1 MLQPLTPEAAAR
13 EAGLRY
19 VSDAGPGF
27 RRQRSGTGFSYR
39 DADGVVLRDKIT
51 LQRLRSLAIPPAWT
65 AVWICPGADGHIQ
78 ATGRDARGR
87 KQYIYH
93 PDFRA
98 LRESGKYAAL
108 PGFARLLPAIRA
120 QVTADMARSGLPREK
135 VLAAIVYLLE
145 RTLIRIGNAD
155 YAEQNGS
162 HGLTTLTRK
171 HVKVEDGRLRFRFT
185 GKSGK
190 SWDLQ
195 LHDRRVLKV
204 IRACQELPG
213 QELFR
218 YRSED
223 GAVLA
228 VSSAD
233 VNEYLRSVS
242 GSEVTAKDFRT
253 WAGTVLAALALQAFD
268 APQSQR
274 EARRNLKAAITEVSG
289 KLGNTVTICR
299 KCYIHPVVIE
309 RYMAGQ
315 HRLRMPTKTDIIGL
329 QPEEIAVLRHITR
342 RKISA
347 LRLPVADK
355 PKVKSIAKKF
365 PRGKKTLPE
374 TRQTVMTNGTQ
385 P

>member
-1 MLQPLTPEAAAR
+1 MLHPLTPEVAAR

-19 VSDAGPGF
+19 VTDAGPGI

-39 DADGVVLRDKIT
+39 DPDGNPLRDAAT

-65 AVWICPGADGHIQ
+65 SVWICPREDGHIQ
-78 ATGRDARGR
+78 ATGRDARDR

-93 PDFRA
+93 PEFRA

-120 QVTADMARSGLPREK
+120 QVATDMGRTGLPREK

-162 HGLTTLTRK
+162 RGLTTLTRR

-204 IRACQELPG
+204 IRACQDLPG

-218 YRSED
+218 YRSDD
-223 GAVLA
+223 GTVLA

-233 VNEYLRSVS
+233 VNEYLRTIS

-253 WAGTVLAALALQAFD
+253 WAGTVMAALALQAFG

-274 EARRNLKAAITEVSG
+274 EAKRNLKAAITEVSG

-299 KCYIHPVVIE
+299 KCYIHPIVIE
-309 RYMAGQ
+309 RYMAGD
-315 HRLRMPTKTDIIGL
+315 HRLRMTTNVGVSGL
-329 QPEEIAVLRHITR
+329 EPEEVAVLQHITR
-342 RKISA
+342 RKA
-347 LRLPVADK
+347 AVLRPTVATK
-355 PKVKSIAKKF
+355 RKSKTIAKRI
-365 PRGKKTLPE
+365 PRPRRISPE
-374 TRQTVMTNGTQ
+374 RRETVMTNGTQ

>member
-1 MLQPLTPEAAAR
+1 MLHPLTPEAAAR

-19 VSDAGPGF
+19 VSDTGPGL
-27 RRQRSGTGFSYR
+27 RRRRSGTGFSYR
-39 DADGVVLRDKIT
+39 DADGTLLRDKTT

-65 AVWICPGADGHIQ
+65 EVWICPRADGHIQ

-93 PDFRA
+93 PDFRS

-108 PGFARLLPAIRA
+108 PGFARLLPVIRA
-120 QVTADMARSGLPREK
+120 QVATDMARSGLPREK

-162 HGLTTLTRK
+162 HGLTTLTRR
-171 HVKVEDGRLRFRFT
+171 HVKVESGRLRFRFT
-185 GKSGK
+185 GKSGR

-223 GAVLA
+223 GSVLA

-233 VNEYLRSVS
+233 VNDYLRSVS

-253 WAGTVLAALALQAFD
+253 WAGTVMAALALQAFGP
-268 APQSQR
+268 PQSQR
-274 EARRNLKAAITEVSG
+274 EAKRNLKAAITEVSG

-309 RYMAGQ
+309 RYLAGR
-315 HRLRMPTKTDIIGL
+315 HRLRKPVNVDIPGL
-329 QPEEIAVLRHITR
+329 QPEEIAVLRHIGAAPRARPRAAVAVRSRTKAIR
-342 RKISA
+342 NRISPA
-347 LRLPVADK
+347 
-355 PKVKSIAKKF
+355 S
-365 PRGKKTLPE
+365 TE
-374 TRQTVMTNGTQ
+374 TVMANGTQ
-385 P
+385 L

>member
-19 VSDAGPGF
+19 VSDAGPGI
-27 RRQRSGTGFSYR
+27 RRQRCGTGFCYRLPDGGLLR
-39 DADGVVLRDKIT
+39 DAAT
-51 LQRLRSLAIPPAWT
+51 LQRLRNLAIPPAWT
-65 AVWICPGADGHIQ
+65 QVWICPREDGHIQ

-93 PDFRA
+93 PDFRN

-108 PGFARLLPAIRA
+108 PGFARLLPTIRA
-120 QVTADMARSGLPREK
+120 RVAADMELAGLPRDK
-135 VLAAIVYLLE
+135 VLGTIVHLLE

-162 HGLTTLTRK
+162 RGLTTLTRR
-171 HVKVEDGRLRFRFT
+171 HVKVESGRLRFRFT
-185 GKSGK
+185 GKSGR

-204 IRACQELPG
+204 IRACQDLPG

-218 YRSED
+218 YRGDD
-223 GAVLA
+223 GSVLA

-233 VNEYLRSVS
+233 VNDYLRSMS

-253 WAGTVLAALALQAFD
+253 WAGTVMAALALQAFG
-268 APQSQR
+268 PPRSQR
-274 EARRNLKAAITEVSG
+274 EAKRNLKAAITEVSS

-309 RYMAGQ
+309 RYLAGD
-315 HRLRMPTKTDIIGL
+315 HRLRRPTNVEIAGL
-329 QPEEIAVLRHITR
+329 QPEEIAVLHHIARRR
-342 RKISA
+342 RKP
-347 LRLPVADK
+347 LRLPVA
-355 PKVKSIAKKF
+355 AG
-365 PRGKKTLPE
+365 RGRRSVMQKTLPQKSE
-374 TRQTVMTNGTQ
+374 TVMQNGTQ

>member
-19 VSDAGPGF
+19 VSDAGPGI
-27 RRQRSGTGFSYR
+27 RRQRCGTGFSYR
-39 DADGVVLRDKIT
+39 LPDGSLLRDAAT

-65 AVWICPGADGHIQ
+65 QVWICPRADGHIQ

-93 PDFRA
+93 PDFRS

-108 PGFARLLPAIRA
+108 PGFARLLPTIRA
-120 QVTADMARSGLPREK
+120 RVAADMELAGLPRDK
-135 VLAAIVYLLE
+135 VLGTIVHLLE

-162 HGLTTLTRK
+162 RGLTTLTRR
-171 HVKVEDGRLRFRFT
+171 HVRVESGRLRFRFT
-185 GKSGK
+185 GKSGR

-204 IRACQELPG
+204 IRACQDLPG

-218 YRSED
+218 YRSDD
-223 GAVLA
+223 GSVLA

-233 VNEYLRSVS
+233 VNDYLRSVS

-253 WAGTVLAALALQAFD
+253 WAGTVMAALALQAFG
-268 APQSQR
+268 PPRSRR
-274 EARRNLKAAITEVSG
+274 EATRNLKAAITEVSG

-309 RYMAGQ
+309 RYLAGD
-315 HRLRMPTKTDIIGL
+315 HRLRRPTNVEIAGL
-329 QPEEIAVLRHITR
+329 QPEEIAVLQHIAR
-342 RKISA
+342 RRSKP
-347 LRLPVADK
+347 LRLPVA
-355 PKVKSIAKKF
+355 AG
-365 PRGKKTLPE
+365 RGRRSVIQKTLPQKSE
-374 TRQTVMTNGTQ
+374 TVMQNGTQ

>member
-1 MLQPLTPEAAAR
+1 MLHPLTPEAAAR

-19 VSDAGPGF
+19 VSDTGPGI
-27 RRQRSGTGFSYR
+27 RRRRSGTGFSYR
-39 DADGVVLRDKIT
+39 AADGTLLRDKTT

-65 AVWICPGADGHIQ
+65 QVWICPRSDGHIQ

-93 PDFRA
+93 PDFRN

-108 PGFARLLPAIRA
+108 PGFARLLPVIRA

-155 YAEQNGS
+155 YAAQNGS
-162 HGLTTLTRK
+162 HGLTTLTRR
-171 HVKVEDGRLRFRFT
+171 HVKVESGRLRFRFT
-185 GKSGK
+185 GKSGR

-223 GAVLA
+223 GSVLA

-253 WAGTVLAALALQAFD
+253 WAGTVMAALALQAFGP
-268 APQSQR
+268 PQSQR
-274 EARRNLKAAITEVSG
+274 EAKRNLKAAISEVSG

-309 RYMAGQ
+309 RYMAGE
-315 HRLRMPTKTDIIGL
+315 HRLRMPTKVEIAGL
-329 QPEEIAVLRHITR
+329 QPEEIAVLQHITR
-342 RKISA
+342 RKFVP
-347 LRLPVADK
+347 LRLPVAARPRRK
-355 PKVKSIAKKF
+355 TITKKF
-365 PRGKKTLPE
+365 PQPSSE
-374 TRQTVMTNGTQ
+374 TVMANGTQ

>member
-19 VSDAGPGF
+19 VTDAAPGI
-27 RRQRSGTGFSYR
+27 RRRRSGTGFSYR
-39 DADGVVLRDKIT
+39 LPDGSLVRDAAT
-51 LQRLRSLAIPPAWT
+51 LKRLRSLAIPPAWQQ
-65 AVWICPGADGHIQ
+65 VWICPREDGHIQ

-93 PDFRA
+93 PEFRS

-120 QVTADMARSGLPREK
+120 QVTTDMARSGLPREK

-162 HGLTTLTRK
+162 RGLTTLTRR

-218 YRSED
+218 YRAED

-233 VNEYLRSVS
+233 VNEYLRTVS

-253 WAGTVLAALALQAFD
+253 WAGTVMAALALQAFA

-274 EARRNLKAAITEVSG
+274 EAGRNLKAAITEVSG

-309 RYMAGQ
+309 RYMTGD
-315 HRLRMPTKTDIIGL
+315 HRLRMPAKVDIPGL
-329 QPEEIAVLRHITR
+329 QPEEIAVLQHITR
-342 RKISA
+342 RKIA
-347 LRLPVADK
+347 GLRLPVAAN
-355 PKVKSIAKKF
+355 PKSKTIAQRIAHPKKSL
-365 PRGKKTLPE
+365 RE
-374 TRQTVMTNGTQ
+374 RNETVMANGTQ

>member
-19 VSDAGPGF
+19 VSDAEPGI
-27 RRQRSGTGFSYR
+27 RRQRSGTGFCYR
-39 DADGVVLRDKIT
+39 QTDGSVLRDAAT

-65 AVWICPGADGHIQ
+65 NVWICPRADGHIQ

-93 PDFRA
+93 PEFRS

-120 QVTADMARSGLPREK
+120 QVSADMARTGLPREK

-155 YAEQNGS
+155 YAAQNGS
-162 HGLTTLTRK
+162 RGLTTLTRR
-171 HVKVEDGRLRFRFT
+171 HVKVEGSALRFRFT

-218 YRSED
+218 YRSDD
-223 GAVLA
+223 GAILT

-233 VNEYLRSVS
+233 VNDYLRGIS
-242 GSEVTAKDFRT
+242 GSDVTAKDFRT
-253 WAGTVLAALALQAFD
+253 WAGTVMAALALQAFG
-268 APQSQR
+268 PPLSQR
-274 EARRNLKAAITEVSG
+274 EAKRNLKAAITEVSD

-309 RYMAGQ
+309 RYLAGE
-315 HRLRMPTKTDIIGL
+315 HRLRIPAKPAIAGL

-342 RKISA
+342 RRPA
-347 LRLPVADK
+347 APRPAVAAK
-355 PKVKSIAKKF
+355 SGANSIAKRTARPKN
-365 PRGKKTLPE
+365 E
-374 TRQTVMTNGTQ
+374 TVMTNGTQ
-385 P
+385 L

>member
-19 VSDAGPGF
+19 VTDAGPGI

-39 DADGVVLRDKIT
+39 DPDGKLLRDAAT
-51 LQRLRSLAIPPAWT
+51 LQRLRSLAIPPAW
-65 AVWICPGADGHIQ
+65 ASVWICPREDGHIQ
-78 ATGRDARGR
+78 ATGRDARDR

-93 PDFRA
+93 PEFRA

-120 QVTADMARSGLPREK
+120 QVATDMALTGLPREK

-155 YAEQNGS
+155 YAERNGS
-162 HGLTTLTRK
+162 RGLTTLTRR
-171 HVKVEDGRLRFRFT
+171 HVKVEDGRLRFCFT

-213 QELFR
+213 QDLFR
-218 YRSED
+218 YRAED

-228 VSSAD
+228 ITSAD
-233 VNEYLRSVS
+233 VNEYLRTVS
-242 GSEVTAKDFRT
+242 GSDVTAKDFRT
-253 WAGTVLAALALQAFD
+253 WAGTVMAALALQAFG

-274 EARRNLKAAITEVSG
+274 EAKRNLKAAITEVSG

-299 KCYIHPVVIE
+299 KCYIHPLVIE
-309 RYMAGQ
+309 RYMTGD
-315 HRLRMPTKTDIIGL
+315 HRLRIPAKVDISGL

-342 RKISA
+342 KPRREPRAS
-347 LRLPVADK
+347 VAGK
-355 PKVKSIAKKF
+355 PGSKTIAKKIL
-365 PRGKKTLPE
+365 RE
-374 TRQTVMTNGTQ
+374 RSETVMASGTQ

>member
-19 VSDAGPGF
+19 VSDAGAGF

-39 DADGVVLRDKIT
+39 DADGTVLRDKTT

-65 AVWICPGADGHIQ
+65 QVWICPRADGHIQ

-120 QVTADMARSGLPREK
+120 QVTTDMARSGLPREK

-218 YRSED
+218 YRSDD

-233 VNEYLRSVS
+233 VNDYLRSVS

-253 WAGTVLAALALQAFD
+253 WAGTVLAALALQAFA

-274 EARRNLKAAITEVSG
+274 EAKRNLKAAITEVSG

-315 HRLRMPTKTDIIGL
+315 HRLRMPTKIDIIGL
-329 QPEEIAVLRHITR
+329 QPEEIAVLRHITQ

-347 LRLPVADK
+347 LRLPVAVK
-355 PKVKSIAKKF
+355 PERKSIAKKF
-365 PRGKKTLPE
+365 PHRKKTPPE
-374 TRQTVMTNGTQ
+374 TRETVMANGTQ

>member
-19 VSDAGPGF
+19 VTDASPGI
-27 RRQRSGTGFSYR
+27 RRQRCGTGFSYR
-39 DADGVVLRDKIT
+39 DPDGKLLRDAAT

-65 AVWICPGADGHIQ
+65 SVWICPREDGHIQ
-78 ATGRDARGR
+78 ATGRDARDR

-93 PDFRA
+93 PEFRA

-108 PGFARLLPAIRA
+108 PGFARLLPAIRT
-120 QVTADMARSGLPREK
+120 QVATDMALTGLPREK

-162 HGLTTLTRK
+162 RGLTTLTRR

-204 IRACQELPG
+204 IRACQDLPG

-218 YRSED
+218 YRAED

-228 VSSAD
+228 VTSAD
-233 VNEYLRSVS
+233 VNEYLRTVS
-242 GSEVTAKDFRT
+242 GSDVTAKDFRT
-253 WAGTVLAALALQAFD
+253 WAGTVMAALALQAFA

-274 EARRNLKAAITEVSG
+274 EAKRNLKAAITEVSG

-299 KCYIHPVVIE
+299 KCYIHPLVIE
-309 RYMAGQ
+309 RYMTGD
-315 HRLRMPTKTDIIGL
+315 HRLHIPTKVDIIGL

-342 RKISA
+342 KPRREPRAS
-347 LRLPVADK
+347 VADK
-355 PKVKSIAKKF
+355 PGSKTISKKIQ
-365 PRGKKTLPE
+365 
-374 TRQTVMTNGTQ
+374 RQTSETVMASGTQ

>member
-19 VSDAGPGF
+19 VSDAGPGL
-27 RRQRSGTGFSYR
+27 RRQRSGIGFSYR
-39 DADGVVLRDKIT
+39 DTDGALLRDRAT

-65 AVWICPGADGHIQ
+65 QVWICPRSDGHIQ

-93 PDFRA
+93 PEFRA

-162 HGLTTLTRK
+162 HGLTTLTRR
-171 HVKVEDGRLRFRFT
+171 HVKVEGGALRFRFT

-218 YRSED
+218 YRAED

-233 VNEYLRSVS
+233 VNDYLRSVS

-253 WAGTVLAALALQAFD
+253 WAGTVLAALALQAFA

-274 EARRNLKAAITEVSG
+274 EAKRNLKAAITEVSG

-315 HRLRMPTKTDIIGL
+315 HRLRMPTKIDIIGL
-329 QPEEIAVLRHITR
+329 QPEEIAVLRHITQ

-347 LRLPVADK
+347 LRLPVAVK
-355 PKVKSIAKKF
+355 PKAKTIVKKNPPPKKSL
-365 PRGKKTLPE
+365 RE
-374 TRQTVMTNGTQ
+374 TRETVMANGTQ

>member
-19 VSDAGPGF
+19 VGDTAPGI
-27 RRQRSGTGFSYR
+27 RRHRSGPGFSYR
-39 DADGVVLRDKIT
+39 DADGTLLRDKTT
-51 LQRLRSLAIPPAWT
+51 LQRLRSLAIPPAWRE
-65 AVWICPGADGHIQ
+65 VWICPRSDGHIQ

-93 PDFRA
+93 PDFRS

-108 PGFARLLPAIRA
+108 PGFARLLPVIRA
-120 QVTADMARSGLPREK
+120 QVAADMARSGLPREK

-162 HGLTTLTRK
+162 HGLTTLTRR
-171 HVKVEDGRLRFRFT
+171 HVKVESGRLRFRFT
-185 GKSGK
+185 GKSGR

-233 VNEYLRSVS
+233 VNDYLRSVS

-253 WAGTVLAALALQAFD
+253 WAGTVMAALALQAFG
-268 APQSQR
+268 APQSER
-274 EARRNLKAAITEVSG
+274 EAKRNLKAAITEVSG
-289 KLGNTVTICR
+289 RLGNTVTICR

-309 RYMAGQ
+309 RYLAGR
-315 HRLRMPTKTDIIGL
+315 HRLRKPAHVDIPGL
-329 QPEEIAVLRHITR
+329 QPEEIAVLRHIGAASR
-342 RKISA
+342 ARPRAAVAGKSRAKAIRNRISPA
-347 LRLPVADK
+347 
-355 PKVKSIAKKF
+355 S
-365 PRGKKTLPE
+365 TE
-374 TRQTVMTNGTQ
+374 TVMANGTQ
-385 P
+385 L

>member
-1 MLQPLTPEAAAR
+1 MLQPLSPEAAAR

-19 VSDAGPGF
+19 VTDAAPGI

-39 DADGVVLRDKIT
+39 LPDGSLVRDAAT
-51 LQRLRSLAIPPAWT
+51 LKRLRSLAIPPAWT
-65 AVWICPGADGHIQ
+65 AVWICPREDGHIQ
-78 ATGRDARGR
+78 ATGRDARDR

-93 PDFRA
+93 PEFRA

-120 QVTADMARSGLPREK
+120 QVATDMALNGLPREK

-162 HGLTTLTRK
+162 RGLTTLTRR
-171 HVKVEDGRLRFRFT
+171 HVKVEGGALRFRFT

-204 IRACQELPG
+204 IRACQDLPG

-218 YRSED
+218 YRTED

-233 VNEYLRSVS
+233 VNEYLRTVS

-253 WAGTVLAALALQAFD
+253 WAGTVMAALALQAFA

-274 EARRNLKAAITEVSG
+274 EAKRNLKAAITEVSG

-309 RYMAGQ
+309 RYMAGE
-315 HRLRMPTKTDIIGL
+315 HRLRMPTKADITGL
-329 QPEEIAVLRHITR
+329 QPEEIAVLRHIM
-342 RKISA
+342 RKPRPGPRSEPRA
-347 LRLPVADK
+347 SVAAK
-355 PKVKSIAKKF
+355 PGRKTIAKKIL
-365 PRGKKTLPE
+365 RE
-374 TRQTVMTNGTQ
+374 RSETVMASGTQ

>member
-19 VSDAGPGF
+19 VSDAGPGI
-27 RRQRSGTGFSYR
+27 RRRRSGTGFSYR
-39 DADGVVLRDKIT
+39 LPDETLLRDAAT

-65 AVWICPGADGHIQ
+65 DVWICPRADGHIQ

-93 PDFRA
+93 PDFRN

-108 PGFARLLPAIRA
+108 PDFARLLPAIRA
-120 QVTADMARSGLPREK
+120 RVAADMDLSGLPRDK
-135 VLAAIVYLLE
+135 VLAAIVHLLE

-155 YAEQNGS
+155 YAQQNGS
-162 HGLTTLTRK
+162 HGLTTLTRR
-171 HVKVEDGRLRFRFT
+171 HVKVESGRLRFRFT
-185 GKSGK
+185 GKSGR

-223 GAVLA
+223 GSVLT

-233 VNEYLRSVS
+233 VNDYLRTVS
-242 GSEVTAKDFRT
+242 GSDVTAKDFRT
-253 WAGTVLAALALQAFD
+253 WAGTVMAALALQAFA
-268 APQSQR
+268 APRSQR
-274 EARRNLKAAITEVSG
+274 EAKRNLKAAVAEVSG

-309 RYMAGQ
+309 RYLAGR
-315 HRLRMPTKTDIIGL
+315 HRLHMPAKNDIPGL
-329 QPEEIAVLRHITR
+329 QPEEIAVLRHIATPSR
-342 RKISA
+342 R
-347 LRLPVADK
+347 RPRVPVVART
-355 PKVKSIAKKF
+355 KVKA
-365 PRGKKTLPE
+365 LPKRISRAPSE
-374 TRQTVMTNGTQ
+374 SVMANGTQ

>member
-1 MLQPLTPEAAAR
+1 MLHPLTPEAAAR

-19 VSDAGPGF
+19 VSDTGPGI
-27 RRQRSGTGFSYR
+27 RRRRSGTGFSYR
-39 DADGVVLRDKIT
+39 AADGTLLRDKAT

-65 AVWICPGADGHIQ
+65 QVWICPRDDGHIQ

-93 PDFRA
+93 PDFRS

-120 QVTADMARSGLPREK
+120 QVAADMARSGLPREK

-162 HGLTTLTRK
+162 HGLTTLTRR
-171 HVKVEDGRLRFRFT
+171 HVKVESGRLRFRFT
-185 GKSGK
+185 GKSGR

-223 GAVLA
+223 GSVLA

-233 VNEYLRSVS
+233 VNDYLRSVS

-253 WAGTVLAALALQAFD
+253 WAGTVMAALALQAFGP
-268 APQSQR
+268 PQSQR
-274 EARRNLKAAITEVSG
+274 EAKRNLKAAITEVSA

-309 RYMAGQ
+309 RYLAGR
-315 HRLRMPTKTDIIGL
+315 HRLHKPTNVDIPGL
-329 QPEEIAVLRHITR
+329 QPEEIAVLRHIGAAPR
-342 RKISA
+342 ARPRAAVAVRSKAKVIPNRIS
-347 LRLPVADK
+347 PT
-355 PKVKSIAKKF
+355 SN
-365 PRGKKTLPE
+365 E
-374 TRQTVMTNGTQ
+374 NVMTNGTQ

>member
-19 VSDAGPGF
+19 VSDTGPGI
-27 RRQRSGTGFSYR
+27 RRRRSGTGFSYR
-39 DADGVVLRDKIT
+39 DADGRLLRDKTT

-65 AVWICPGADGHIQ
+65 EVWICPRADGHIQ

-93 PDFRA
+93 PDFRS

-108 PGFARLLPAIRA
+108 PGFARLLPVIRA
-120 QVTADMARSGLPREK
+120 QVTSDMARNGLPREK

-155 YAEQNGS
+155 YAAQNGS
-162 HGLTTLTRK
+162 HGLTTLTRR
-171 HVKVEDGRLRFRFT
+171 HVKVESGRLRFRFT
-185 GKSGK
+185 GKSGR

-223 GAVLA
+223 GTVLA

-233 VNEYLRSVS
+233 VNDYLRSVS

-253 WAGTVLAALALQAFD
+253 WAGTMMAALALQAFGP
-268 APQSQR
+268 PQSQR
-274 EARRNLKAAITEVSG
+274 EARRNLKAAISEVSG

-299 KCYIHPVVIE
+299 KCYIHPAVIE
-309 RYMAGQ
+309 RYMAGD
-315 HRLRMPTKTDIIGL
+315 HRLRMPATTDAAGL
-329 QPEEIAVLRHITR
+329 QPEEIAVLQHITR
-342 RKISA
+342 RKIVP
-347 LRLPVADK
+347 LRPPVANRPGRK
-355 PKVKSIAKKF
+355 TIAKKF
-365 PRGKKTLPE
+365 LPQ
-374 TRQTVMTNGTQ
+374 RRATVMQNGTQ

>member
-1 MLQPLTPEAAAR
+1 MLHPLTPEAAAH

-19 VSDAGPGF
+19 VSDAGPGI

-39 DADGVVLRDKIT
+39 LPDGNLLRDAAT
-51 LQRLRSLAIPPAWT
+51 LKRLRSLAIPPAWT
-65 AVWICPGADGHIQ
+65 QVWICPRDDGHIQ
-78 ATGRDARGR
+78 ATGRDARAR

-93 PDFRA
+93 PEFRS

-108 PGFARLLPAIRA
+108 PDFARLLPAIRA
-120 QVTADMARSGLPREK
+120 QVAADMALSGLPREK

-162 HGLTTLTRK
+162 HGLTTLTRR
-171 HVKVEDGRLRFRFT
+171 HVKVKDGRLRFRFT

-218 YRSED
+218 YRAED

-233 VNEYLRSVS
+233 VNDYLRTVS
-242 GSEVTAKDFRT
+242 GSDVTAKDFRT
-253 WAGTVLAALALQAFD
+253 WAGTVMAALALQAFA

-274 EARRNLKAAITEVSG
+274 EAKRNLKAAITEVSG

-309 RYMAGQ
+309 RYMTGD
-315 HRLRMPTKTDIIGL
+315 HRLRMPTKVDITGL
-329 QPEEIAVLRHITR
+329 RPEEIAVLRHITR
-342 RKISA
+342 KSHSGPRCKPRAS
-347 LRLPVADK
+347 VAAK
-355 PKVKSIAKKF
+355 PGNKTIAKKNL
-365 PRGKKTLPE
+365 RERSG
-374 TRQTVMTNGTQ
+374 TVMASGTQ

>member
-1 MLQPLTPEAAAR
+1 MLHPLTPEAAAR
-13 EAGLRY
+13 QAGLRY
-19 VSDAGPGF
+19 VSDAGPGL

-39 DADGVVLRDKIT
+39 DAENELVRDAAT

-65 AVWICPGADGHIQ
+65 SVWICPRSDGHIQ

-93 PDFRA
+93 PDFRN

-108 PGFARLLPAIRA
+108 SGFARLLPAIRA
-120 QVTADMARSGLPREK
+120 QVTTDMARSGLPREK

-171 HVKVEDGRLRFRFT
+171 HVKVEGGALRFRFT

-218 YRSED
+218 YRSDD
-223 GAVLA
+223 GAVLT

-253 WAGTVLAALALQAFD
+253 WAGTVLAALALQAFA
-268 APQSQR
+268 APQTQR
-274 EARRNLKAAITEVSG
+274 EAKRNLKAAITEVSG

-315 HRLRMPTKTDIIGL
+315 HRLRIPTKIDIIGL
-329 QPEEIAVLRHITR
+329 QPEEIAVLRHITQ

-347 LRLPVADK
+347 LRLPVAVK
-355 PKVKSIAKKF
+355 QTRKSIAKKF
-365 PRGKKTLPE
+365 PRRKKTLSE
-374 TRQTVMTNGTQ
+374 TRETVMANGTQ

>member
-27 RRQRSGTGFSYR
+27 RRQRSGSGFSYR
-39 DADGVVLRDKIT
+39 DADGKLLRDAAT

-65 AVWICPGADGHIQ
+65 QVWICPRSDGHIQ

-93 PDFRA
+93 PDFRN

-120 QVTADMARSGLPREK
+120 QVTTDMARSGLPREK

-218 YRSED
+218 YRSD
-223 GAVLA
+223 DDAVLA

-233 VNEYLRSVS
+233 VNDYLRSVS

-253 WAGTVLAALALQAFD
+253 WAGTVLAALALQAFA

-274 EARRNLKAAITEVSG
+274 EAKRNLKAAITEVSG

-315 HRLRMPTKTDIIGL
+315 HRLRMPTKIDIIGL
-329 QPEEIAVLRHITR
+329 QPEEIAVLRHITQ

-347 LRLPVADK
+347 LRLPVAVK
-355 PKVKSIAKKF
+355 SARKSIAKKIPQRRKS
-365 PRGKKTLPE
+365 PRE
-374 TRQTVMTNGTQ
+374 MRETVMANGTQ

>member
-19 VSDAGPGF
+19 VSDAGPGI
-27 RRQRSGTGFSYR
+27 RRQRCGTGFSYR
-39 DADGVVLRDKIT
+39 LPDGGLLRDAAT
-51 LQRLRSLAIPPAWT
+51 LQRLRNLAIPPAWT
-65 AVWICPGADGHIQ
+65 QVWICPREDGHIQ

-93 PDFRA
+93 PDFRN

-108 PGFARLLPAIRA
+108 PGFARLLPTIRA
-120 QVTADMARSGLPREK
+120 RVAADMELAGLPRDK
-135 VLAAIVYLLE
+135 VLGTIVHLLE

-162 HGLTTLTRK
+162 RGLTTLTRR
-171 HVKVEDGRLRFRFT
+171 HVKVESGRLRFRFI
-185 GKSGK
+185 GKSGR

-204 IRACQELPG
+204 IRACQDLPG

-218 YRSED
+218 YRGDD
-223 GAVLA
+223 GSVLA

-233 VNEYLRSVS
+233 VNDYLRSMS

-253 WAGTVLAALALQAFD
+253 WAGTVMAALALQAFG
-268 APQSQR
+268 PPRSQH
-274 EARRNLKAAITEVSG
+274 EAKRNLKAAITEVSS

-309 RYMAGQ
+309 RYLAGD
-315 HRLRMPTKTDIIGL
+315 HRLRRPTNVEITGL
-329 QPEEIAVLRHITR
+329 QPEEIAVLHHIARRR
-342 RKISA
+342 RKP
-347 LRLPVADK
+347 LRLPVA
-355 PKVKSIAKKF
+355 AG
-365 PRGKKTLPE
+365 RGRRSVMQKTLPQKSE
-374 TRQTVMTNGTQ
+374 TVMQNGTQ

>member
-1 MLQPLTPEAAAR
+1 MLHPLTPEAAAR

-19 VSDAGPGF
+19 VSDTGPGI
-27 RRQRSGTGFSYR
+27 RRRRSGTGFSYR
-39 DADGVVLRDKIT
+39 DADGTLLRDKAT

-65 AVWICPGADGHIQ
+65 EVWICPRSDGHIQ

-93 PDFRA
+93 PDFRS

-108 PGFARLLPAIRA
+108 PGFARRLPVIRA
-120 QVTADMARSGLPREK
+120 EVAADMARSGLPREK

-162 HGLTTLTRK
+162 HGLTTLRRR
-171 HVKVEDGRLRFRFT
+171 HVKVESGRLRFRFT
-185 GKSGK
+185 GKSGR

-233 VNEYLRSVS
+233 VNDYLRSVS

-253 WAGTVLAALALQAFD
+253 WAGTVMAALALQAFGP
-268 APQSQR
+268 PQSQR
-274 EARRNLKAAITEVSG
+274 EAKRNLKAAITEVSA

-309 RYMAGQ
+309 RYLAGR
-315 HRLRMPTKTDIIGL
+315 HRLRKPANVDIPGL
-329 QPEEIAVLRHITR
+329 QPEEIAVLRHIGAAPR
-342 RKISA
+342 ARPRAAVAVRSKNKAIRNRISPA
-347 LRLPVADK
+347 
-355 PKVKSIAKKF
+355 S
-365 PRGKKTLPE
+365 TE
-374 TRQTVMTNGTQ
+374 TVMANGTQ
-385 P
+385 L

>member
-1 MLQPLTPEAAAR
+1 MLQPLSPEAAAR

-19 VSDAGPGF
+19 VSDAGPGI

-39 DADGVVLRDKIT
+39 APDGSLLRDAAV

-65 AVWICPGADGHIQ
+65 EVWICPREDGHIQ
-78 ATGRDARGR
+78 ATGRDARRR

-93 PDFRA
+93 PAFRA

-120 QVTADMARSGLPREK
+120 RVAADMERSGLPREK
-135 VLAAIVYLLE
+135 VLGAIVHLLE

-162 HGLTTLTRK
+162 HGLTTLTRR
-171 HVKVEDGRLRFRFT
+171 HVKVESGRLRFRFT

-204 IRACQELPG
+204 IRACQDLPG

-218 YRSED
+218 YRAED

-233 VNEYLRSVS
+233 VNDYLRTVS

-253 WAGTVLAALALQAFD
+253 WAGTVMAALALQAFA

-274 EARRNLKAAITEVSG
+274 EAKRNLKAAITEVSG

-299 KCYIHPVVIE
+299 KCYIHPIVIE
-309 RYMAGQ
+309 RYLAGR
-315 HRLRMPTKTDIIGL
+315 HRLRKPAKVDIAGL
-329 QPEEIAVLRHITR
+329 QPEEIAVLRHITEPVR
-342 RKISA
+342 SRPRA
-347 LRLPVADK
+347 PVAARPGTK
-355 PKVKSIAKKF
+355 TIPKRIPRPKSETVMAN
-365 PRGKKTLPE
+365 GTLP
-374 TRQTVMTNGTQ
+374 
-385 P
+385 

>member
-1 MLQPLTPEAAAR
+1 MLQPLTPQDAAR

-19 VSDAGPGF
+19 VTDAGPGI
-27 RRQRSGTGFSYR
+27 RRQRSGRGFSYR
-39 DADGVVLRDKIT
+39 LPDGTLLRDADTLR
-51 LQRLRSLAIPPAWT
+51 RLRSLAIPPAWT
-65 AVWICPGADGHIQ
+65 EVWICPRDTGHIQ

-93 PDFRA
+93 PDFRS
-98 LRESGKYAAL
+98 LRETGKYAAL
-108 PGFARLLPAIRA
+108 PAFARLLPAIRSRVA
-120 QVTADMARSGLPREK
+120 ADMARPGLPRDK
-135 VLAAIVYLLE
+135 VVATIVHLLE

-155 YAEQNGS
+155 YAAQNGS
-162 HGLTTLTRK
+162 HGLTTLTRR
-171 HVKVEDGRLRFRFT
+171 HVKVESGVLRFRFT

-218 YRSED
+218 YRSDD

-233 VNEYLRSVS
+233 VNEYLRDVS
-242 GSEVTAKDFRT
+242 GAEVTAKDFRT
-253 WAGTVLAALALQAFD
+253 WAGTVLAALALQAFA

-274 EARRNLKAAITEVSG
+274 EAKRNLKAAITEVSG

-299 KCYIHPVVIE
+299 KCYIHPTVIE

-315 HRLRMPTKTDIIGL
+315 HRLRLPATAALAGL

-342 RKISA
+342 RGA
-347 LRLPVADK
+347 LPSRAPVAAK
-355 PKVKSIAKKF
+355 PK
-365 PRGKKTLPE
+365 RKTIGERIMPPKRE
-374 TRQTVMTNGTQ
+374 TVMANGTRL
-385 P
+385 